1 MMQKRYMI
9 VRITNV
15 LAQMKH
21 DDSMITEDCY
31 TIVDKDYDEPQHAY
45 NIKQRYRE
53 PNHYIVVKYWK

>member
-1 MMQKRYMI
+1 MI